1 LKLIRDGDRD
11 MDGTQEERD
20 ELIKDIYNQYIS
32 YRDHQEKE
40 EELSASKGPKT
51 GIISMTED
59 CDASKIYYG
68 LWFSNK

>member
-1 LKLIRDGDRD
+1 LKLIRDGDLD

>member
-1 LKLIRDGDRD
+1 LKLIRDGDLD

-32 YRDHQEKE
+32 YRDHPEKE